1 MYRLNSQ
8 FFILHS
14 SFFILMS
21 GIKEKIKQ
29 NPQLKQFIW
38 NLLMHPVKTRPRWWF
53 RQLRFL
59 YVKRGKNSVIYRS
72 VRKDIV
78 PFNKFVLGERSVI
91 EDYSIVNNAVGDVV
105 IGSRTRVGFGNTVIG
120 PVQIGNDVSLAQN
133 VTVTGLNHNYQDV
146 DVVISNQGIS
156 TNCVTIDD
164 DVWIGANSVILP
176 GVSIGKHSIVAAGS
190 VVTRPVPPYSVCVGN
205 PARVIKQYD
214 FDKKEW
220 CRVTSNG

>member
-1 MYRLNSQ
+1 MA
-8 FFILHS
+8 
-14 SFFILMS
+14 

-29 NPQLKQFIW
+29 NPRLKLFIL

-59 YVKRGKNSVIYRS
+59 YVKRGKKSVIYRS

-78 PFNKFVLGERSVI
+78 PFNRFVLGERSVI

-105 IGSRTRVGFGNTVIG
+105 IGNRTRIGFGNTVIG
-120 PVQIGNDVSLAQN
+120 PVQIGDDVSFAQN
-133 VTVTGLNHNYQDV
+133 VTITGLNHNYQDV
-146 DVVISNQGIS
+146 NIPISNQGI
-156 TNCVTIDD
+156 TTKCVIVED

-176 GVSIGKHSIVAAGS
+176 GVSIGKHSVVAAGS
-190 VVTRPVPPYSVCVGN
+190 VVTRDVPPYSVCVGN
-205 PARVIKQYD
+205 PARVVKQYD

-220 CRVTSNG
+220 CKPSSNG

>member
-1 MYRLNSQ
+1 MA
-8 FFILHS
+8 
-14 SFFILMS
+14 

-29 NPQLKQFIW
+29 NPRLKLFIL

-59 YVKRGKNSVIYRS
+59 YVKRGKKSVIYRS

-78 PFNKFVLGERSVI
+78 PFNRFVLGERSVI

-105 IGSRTRVGFGNTVIG
+105 IGNRTRIGFGNTVIG
-120 PVQIGNDVSLAQN
+120 PVQIGDDVSFAQN
-133 VTVTGLNHNYQDV
+133 VTITGLNHNYQDV
-146 DVVISNQGIS
+146 NIPISNQGI
-156 TNCVTIDD
+156 TTKCVIVED

-176 GVSIGKHSIVAAGS
+176 GVSIGKHSVVAGGS
-190 VVTRPVPPYSVCVGN
+190 VVTRDVPPYSVCVGN
-205 PARVIKQYD
+205 PARVVKQYD

-220 CRVTSNG
+220 CKPSSNG